1 MKRRT
6 LKRERQK
13 KNAFVVF
20 HAPENVKRKCS
31 NKKMQKSKSSRKYF
45 FFFYQHRSNRSS
57 IATISDIYCIIFLLC
72 LERQNLKCGLL
83 QKYEIFI
90 NYFLN
95 LFVSIAVLRLNYT
108 MKKFMPSINR
118 CVVLNIQL
126 LTFISISFLSKPIVV
141 LGVVTQNDTLQGIT
155 ILK

>member
-45 FFFYQHRSNRSS
+45 FFFLP
-57 IATISDIYCIIFLLC
+57 T
-72 LERQNLKCGLL
+72 
-83 QKYEIFI
+83 QK
-90 NYFLN
+90 
-95 LFVSIAVLRLNYT
+95 
-108 MKKFMPSINR
+108 
-118 CVVLNIQL
+118 
-126 LTFISISFLSKPIVV
+126 
-141 LGVVTQNDTLQGIT
+141 
-155 ILK
+155 